1 MASPLQTEIL
11 QLAKQDDR
19 IKAVILNGSRAN
31 PMVTPDQYQDYDIIY
46 MVTDIENIK
55 KEGIVYKTFGQP
67 AIQQLPDDMHL
78 GNEEDL
84 PSVSY
89 AYLMIYEDGSRLDLI
104 LFPVDQLEQYKKDS
118 LSIVWLDKDGIFKDI
133 PKSSD
138 IDYHVQRPT
147 QREFTEVCNEFW
159 WCSTNVAKGL
169 AREER
174 VYAKDMMESVV
185 RPLFL
190 QLLAWKIGSEHHFN
204 VSIGKS
210 GKFIKNY
217 LSDEDYNKVLRTYSN
232 ANIQNTWE
240 AFHTMTT
247 FFQELQIELGKR
259 LVLKVNVEEATN
271 ALQYINRIYQD

>member
-19 IKAVILNGSRAN
+19 IRAVILNGSRAN
-31 PMVTPDQYQDYDIIY
+31 SMVTPDQYQDYDIIY
-46 MVTDIENIK
+46 MVTDIESIK

-67 AIQQLPDDMHL
+67 ALQQLPDDMHL
-78 GNEEDL
+78 GNEEGI
-84 PSVSY
+84 PSISY
-89 AYLMIYEDGSRLDLI
+89 AYLMIYEDGSRLDLT
-104 LFPVDQLEQYKKDS
+104 LFPVDQLKQYKKDS

-133 PKSSD
+133 PESSD

-185 RPLFL
+185 RPMFL

>member
-19 IKAVILNGSRAN
+19 IRAVILNGSRAN
-31 PMVTPDQYQDYDIIY
+31 SMVTPDQYQDYDIIY
-46 MVTDIENIK
+46 MVTDIESIK

-67 AIQQLPDDMHL
+67 ALQQLPDDMHL
-78 GNEEDL
+78 GNEEGI
-84 PSVSY
+84 PSISY
-89 AYLMIYEDGSRLDLI
+89 AYLMIYEDGSRLDLT
-104 LFPVDQLEQYKKDS
+104 LFPVDQLKQYKKDS

-133 PKSSD
+133 PESSD

-185 RPLFL
+185 RPMFL

-259 LVLKVNVEEATN
+259 LVLKVNVEETTN

>member
-11 QLAKQDDR
+11 QLAKQDDHIR
-19 IKAVILNGSRAN
+19 AVILNGSRAN

-46 MVTDIENIK
+46 MVTDIESIK

-78 GNEEDL
+78 GNEEVI
-84 PSVSY
+84 SSISY
-89 AYLMIYEDGSRLDLI
+89 AYLMIYEDGSRLDLT
-104 LFPVDQLEQYKKDS
+104 LFPVDQLKQYKKDS

-138 IDYHVQRPT
+138 NDYHVQRPT

-185 RPLFL
+185 RPMFL
-190 QLLAWKIGSEHHFN
+190 QLLAWKIGSEHHFS

-259 LVLKVNVEEATN
+259 LVLKVNIEEAKN

>member
-19 IKAVILNGSRAN
+19 IRAVILNGSRAN
-31 PMVTPDQYQDYDIIY
+31 SMVTPDQYQDYDIIY
-46 MVTDIENIK
+46 MVTDIESIK

-78 GNEEDL
+78 GNEEVI
-84 PSVSY
+84 SSISY
-89 AYLMIYEDGSRLDLI
+89 AYLMIYEDGSRLDLT
-104 LFPVDQLEQYKKDS
+104 LFPVDQLKQYKKDS

-133 PKSSD
+133 PESSD

-185 RPLFL
+185 RPMFL

-259 LVLKVNVEEATN
+259 LVLKVNVEETTN

>member
-19 IKAVILNGSRAN
+19 IRAVILNGSRAN

-46 MVTDIENIK
+46 MVTDIESIK

-67 AIQQLPDDMHL
+67 ALQQLPDDMHL
-78 GNEEDL
+78 GNEEGI
-84 PSVSY
+84 PSISY
-89 AYLMIYEDGSRLDLI
+89 AYLMIYEDGSRLDLT
-104 LFPVDQLEQYKKDS
+104 LFPVDQLKQYKKDS

-133 PKSSD
+133 PESSD

-185 RPLFL
+185 RPMFL

-259 LVLKVNVEEATN
+259 LVLKVNVEETTN

>member
-19 IKAVILNGSRAN
+19 IRAVILNGSRAN
-31 PMVTPDQYQDYDIIY
+31 SMVTPDQYQDYDIIY
-46 MVTDIENIK
+46 MVTDIESIK

-67 AIQQLPDDMHL
+67 ALQQLPDDMHL
-78 GNEEDL
+78 GNEEGI
-84 PSVSY
+84 PSISY
-89 AYLMIYEDGSRLDLI
+89 AYLMIYEDGSRLDLT
-104 LFPVDQLEQYKKDS
+104 LFPVDQLKQYKKDS

-133 PKSSD
+133 PESSD
-138 IDYHVQRPT
+138 IDYHAQRPT

-185 RPLFL
+185 RPMFL

-259 LVLKVNVEEATN
+259 LVLKVNVEETTN

>member
-89 AYLMIYEDGSRLDLI
+89 AYLMIYEDGSRLDLT

>member
-19 IKAVILNGSRAN
+19 IRAVILNGSRAN
-31 PMVTPDQYQDYDIIY
+31 SMVTPDQYQDYDIIY
-46 MVTDIENIK
+46 MVTDIESIK

-67 AIQQLPDDMHL
+67 ALQQLPDDMHL
-78 GNEEDL
+78 GNEEGI
-84 PSVSY
+84 PSISY
-89 AYLMIYEDGSRLDLI
+89 AYLMIYEDGSRLDLT
-104 LFPVDQLEQYKKDS
+104 LFPVDQLKQYKKNS

-133 PKSSD
+133 PESSD
-138 IDYHVQRPT
+138 IDYHAQRPT

-185 RPLFL
+185 RPMFL

-259 LVLKVNVEEATN
+259 LVLKVNVEETTN